1 MNVRGEG
8 YYFWRERDLGGRL
21 LAGGERYGEVAGREP
36 IFGGSS
42 LHVAKNWR
50 EAGYSW
56 RLAGGS

>member
-36 IFGGSS
+36 IFGG
-42 LHVAKNWR
+42 
-50 EAGYSW
+50 
-56 RLAGGS
+56 RLDQRTLTRRRCPGLCRVSAE